1 VVHDENANG
10 AAVSRRDLDALF
22 APRSVAV
29 VGASGTPGKW
39 GYFLAQGALAGEH
52 RRPAYFV
59 NRNGSE
65 VLGRTAHRSLAEL
78 PEAPDLVAIAVPATG
93 FEETVDAAIDAGA
106 RAIVAI
112 SAGLGESGPEGRR
125 RELEVVARIRQA
137 GALLLGPNCLG
148 VADASADLRLAWA
161 GFRDGPVGLISQ
173 SGNVAL
179 EIGELLAA
187 YDLGISRFA
196 SLGNQADLDATD
208 LLQSFVA
215 DERTR
220 LIALY
225 VEDFRDGRGFARA
238 AREAVAAGKPV
249 VLMSAGRS
257 AAGARA
263 ARSHTGALVSDA
275 RAVEAACR
283 AAGIIRAATPKE
295 LADAAQALLAQRALR
310 GPRIGVMGDGG
321 GHNAI
326 AADAVSAAGFELPAL
341 SERLAGEIA
350 AMLPAHA
357 STANPVDF
365 AGGGEQDVTT
375 YPRVARA
382 LLAGGELDAVLL
394 TGYFGGYGGEPE
406 LLAAREL
413 TGAASELRRP
423 LVVHTMYGDSA
434 GAKALRA
441 GGVPVYG
448 EIEGAVR
455 ALEAL
460 RARAGGAPQVVP
472 EAPDPMPRR
481 VAAGYWGARELVAS
495 AGIELVEAR
504 RVRTPDEAPAA
515 AAELGFPVVLKALGA
530 LHKSDAGGVVVG
542 IGDAERLGEALGAL
556 RADEELSI
564 ERMAPVHDGVELILG
579 TRRDHRFGPIVL
591 VGLGGVHAEIFD
603 DVAVALAPVDAAGA
617 RELVLSLRGAALLTG
632 ARGRPRVDLAAA
644 AEAIAALSR
653 LGATCRDVDELE
665 INPLLVTPEG
675 AVALDARVIPYAWPA
690 RTRADETTTRRNQR

>member
-1 VVHDENANG
+1 VVHDENG
-10 AAVSRRDLDALF
+10 PVAAGSERDLDVLF

-39 GYFLAQGALAGEH
+39 GYFLAQGALEGEH
-52 RRPAYFV
+52 LRRVYFV
-59 NRNGSE
+59 NRNGSD
-65 VLGRTAHRSLAEL
+65 VLGRRAHRSLAEL

-125 RELEVVARIRQA
+125 RELEVVARIREA

-148 VADASADLRLAWA
+148 VADAHADLRLAWA

-208 LLQSFVA
+208 LLQSLA
-215 DERTR
+215 AHARTR
-220 LIALY
+220 LIAVY

-238 AREAVAAGKPV
+238 ARAAVAAGKPV
-249 VLMSAGRS
+249 VLMTAGRS
-257 AAGARA
+257 PAGARA

-283 AAGIIRAATPKE
+283 AAGIVRAATPKE
-295 LADAAQALLAQRALR
+295 LADAALALLAQRALR

-326 AADAVSAAGFELPAL
+326 AADAVSAVGFELPAL

-350 AMLPAHA
+350 GMLPVRA

-382 LLAGGELDAVLL
+382 LLAGGEVDAVVL
-394 TGYFGGYGGEPE
+394 TGYFGGYGGGAE
-406 LLAAREL
+406 LLAARDLARIAEE
-413 TGAASELRRP
+413 ARMP
-423 LVVHTMYGDSA
+423 LVVHTMHGDSA
-434 GAKALRA
+434 PAKALQA
-441 GGVPVYG
+441 GGVPVYR
-448 EIEGAVR
+448 EIDAAAR
-455 ALEAL
+455 ALVAL
-460 RARAGGAPQVVP
+460 RARAVQAPQAIPPVP
-472 EAPDPMPRR
+472 DAVPRR

-495 AGIELVEAR
+495 AGIQLVQAR
-504 RVRTPDEAPAA
+504 RVRTANEARAA
-515 AAELGFPVVLKALGA
+515 AGELGFPVVLKATGA

-542 IGDAERLGEALGAL
+542 IPDDERLRHALGAL
-556 RADEELSI
+556 SADLASDELSV
-564 ERMAPVHDGVELILG
+564 ERMAPVHDGVELIVG
-579 TRRDHRFGPIVL
+579 TRRDARFGPIVL
-591 VGLGGVHAEIFD
+591 VGLGGVYAEILR
-603 DVAVALAPVDAAGA
+603 DVAVALGPVDADGA
-617 RELVLSLRGAALLTG
+617 HRLLLSLRGAALLTG

-644 AEAIAALSR
+644 AEATAALSW

-665 INPLLVTPEG
+665 INPLLVTPAG
-675 AVALDARVIPYAWPA
+675 AVALDARVIPRHA
-690 RTRADETTTRRNQR
+690 

>member
-1 VVHDENANG
+1 VVHDENAPI
-10 AAVSRRDLDALF
+10 AAGSRRDLDALF

-29 VGASGTPGKW
+29 VGASSTPGKW

-59 NRNGSE
+59 NRNGSN
-65 VLGRTAHRSLAEL
+65 VLGRRAHRSLADL
-78 PEAPDLVAIAVPATG
+78 PEAPDLVAIAVPASG

-125 RELEVVARIRQA
+125 RELEVVARIRKA

-148 VADASADLRLAWA
+148 VADAHADLRLAWA

-208 LLQSFVA
+208 LLQSFAA

-238 AREAVAAGKPV
+238 ARAAVVAGKPV
-249 VLMSAGRS
+249 VLMTAGRS

-283 AAGIIRAATPKE
+283 AAGIVRAATPKE

-326 AADAVSAAGFELPAL
+326 AADAVSVVGFELPAL
-341 SERLAGEIA
+341 SERLAGEVA

-365 AGGGEQDVTT
+365 AGGGERDLTT

-382 LLAGGELDAVLL
+382 LLASGEVDAVLL
-394 TGYFGGYGGEPE
+394 TGYFGGYGAEAE

-413 TGAASELRRP
+413 AGIAREALMP

-434 GAKALRA
+434 VTKALRA
-441 GGVPVYG
+441 GGVPVYR
-448 EIEGAVR
+448 EIEAAAR
-455 ALEAL
+455 ALAAL
-460 RARAGGAPQVVP
+460 AARAVGAPQAVP
-472 EAPDPMPRR
+472 RAPDPVPRR

-504 RVRTPDEAPAA
+504 RVRTADEAGAA
-515 AAELGFPVVLKALGA
+515 AGELGFPVVLKAPGA

-542 IGDAERLGEALGAL
+542 IPDDERLRRALEAL
-556 RADEELSI
+556 RAELAPEELSV
-564 ERMAPVHDGVELILG
+564 ERMAPVHDGVELIVG
-579 TRRDHRFGPIVL
+579 TRRDARFGPIVL
-591 VGLGGVHAEIFD
+591 VGLGGVYAEIFG
-603 DVAVALAPVDAAGA
+603 DVAVALAPVDADGA
-617 RELVLSLRGAALLTG
+617 RRLILSLRGAALLTG

-644 AEAIAALSR
+644 AEATAALSR

-665 INPLLVTPEG
+665 INPLLVTPAG
-675 AVALDARVIPYAWPA
+675 AVALDARVICA
-690 RTRADETTTRRNQR
+690 

>member
-1 VVHDENANG
+1 VVHDENRPV
-10 AAVSRRDLDALF
+10 AAGGRRDLDALF

-39 GYFLAQGALAGEH
+39 GYFLAQGALEGEH

-59 NRNGSE
+59 NRNGAI
-65 VLGRTAHRSLAEL
+65 VFGRRAHRSLAEL
-78 PEAPDLVAIAVPATG
+78 PEAPDLVAIAVPATS
-93 FEETVDAAIDAGA
+93 FEEIVDAAIDAGA

-125 RELEVVARIRQA
+125 REREVVARVRQA
-137 GALLLGPNCLG
+137 GVLLLGPNCLG
-148 VADASADLRLAWA
+148 VADAHADLRLAAWA

-208 LLQSFVA
+208 LLQSFAA
-215 DERTR
+215 DEQTR
-220 LIALY
+220 LIAAY

-238 AREAVAAGKPV
+238 AAAAGKPV
-249 VLMSAGRS
+249 VLMTAGRS

-283 AAGIIRAATPKE
+283 AAGIVRAATPKE
-295 LADAAQALLAQRALR
+295 LADVVQALLAQRALQ

-326 AADAVSAAGFELPAL
+326 AADAVTTIGFELPAL
-341 SERLAGEIA
+341 SDHLAGEIA
-350 AMLPAHA
+350 AMLPEHA

-382 LLAGGELDAVLL
+382 LLASGEVDALVL
-394 TGYFGGYGGEPE
+394 TGYFGGYGDEAE

-413 TGAASELRRP
+413 AGVAEQARMP
-423 LVVHTMYGDSA
+423 LVVHTMHGDSSA
-434 GAKALRA
+434 AKALRA
-441 GGVPVYG
+441 GGVPVYR
-448 EIEGAVR
+448 EIEAAARALVTLRVPGVR
-455 ALEAL
+455 APDA
-460 RARAGGAPQVVP
+460 VP
-472 EAPDPMPRR
+472 RVPDPVPRR
-481 VAAGYWGARELVAS
+481 VVAGYWGARELVAA

-504 RVRTPDEAPAA
+504 RVRTADQARTAA
-515 AAELGFPVVLKALGA
+515 RELGFPVVLKASGA

-542 IGDAERLGEALGAL
+542 IPDDARLCRALDAMEADLAP
-556 RADEELSI
+556 DELSV
-564 ERMAPVHDGVELILG
+564 ERMAPVHEGVELVVG
-579 TRRDHRFGPIVL
+579 TLRDARFGPIVL
-591 VGLGGVHAEIFD
+591 VGFGGVYAEILE
-603 DVAVALAPVDAAGA
+603 DVAVALAPVDTDSAC
-617 RELVLSLRGAALLTG
+617 RLLLSLRGAALLTG
-632 ARGRPRVDLAAA
+632 ARGRRRVDLAAA
-644 AEAIAALSR
+644 AEATARLSL
-653 LGATCRDVDELE
+653 LGATSHDVDELE
-665 INPLLVTPEG
+665 INPLLVTPAG
-675 AVALDARVIPYAWPA
+675 AVALDARVVP
-690 RTRADETTTRRNQR
+690 RHSSS